1 MYSLPVVFVNKNNNG
16 KRIFLVNK
24 QARFLYIL
32 IKLMSQSGYAMCLT
46 AAVFLCFV
54 IFFNVFAAY
63 DGGLYDYP

>member
-54 IFFNVFAAY
+54 IFF
-63 DGGLYDYP
+63 